1 MFDGVRAWPAEE
13 SDEWRALA
21 EATRATRGPTFALVA
36 TLRRTRAG
44 PSEAGEEAGALR
56 AAEWALGARD
66 AFARTFGGAPA
77 GVSLRLALIVEGHPG
92 PRASENERARTVAEV
107 AEAALVGGGFPARV
121 EGRGGARDA
130 ASGGSEGDFFEHS
143 ATALELELVVAAD
156 ARGSWGRALDAA
168 GAGDRG
174 VLLRPDGHVA
184 WVGAVGDP
192 GGVADALAAALGRRG
207 ERGTA
212 L

>member
-1 MFDGVRAWPAEE
+1 MPLTDEAAAGIADFIININIYNDLTE
-13 SDEWRALA
+13 STKSMVAAAALA
-21 EATRATRGPTFALVA
+21 AKDLDEAV
-36 TLRRTRAG
+36 
-44 PSEAGEEAGALR
+44 S
-56 AAEWALGARD
+56 ARD

-92 PRASENERARTVAEV
+92 PGASEHERARTVAEV
-107 AEAALVGGGFPARV
+107 AEAALVGGGFPATRV

-143 ATALELELVVAAD
+143 AAALELELVVAAD

-184 WVGAVGDP
+184 WIGAW
-192 GGVADALAAALGRRG
+192 GGGRRTSNASCVARWG
-207 ERGTA
+207 ATRRRDRRDGISIFNVF
-212 L
+212 